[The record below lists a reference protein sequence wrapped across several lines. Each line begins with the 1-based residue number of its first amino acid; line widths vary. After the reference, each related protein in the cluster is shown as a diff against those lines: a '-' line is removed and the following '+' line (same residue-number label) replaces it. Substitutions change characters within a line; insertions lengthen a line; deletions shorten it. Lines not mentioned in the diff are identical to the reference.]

1 MATASEPEPLTPEQE
16 ERRRAYEAS
25 FQAQRRVARDPE
37 IMKQLKQRISELTA
51 KYSRRS
57 T

>member
-1 MATASEPEPLTPEQE
+1 MATASGPEPLTPEQE

-25 FQAQRRVARDPE
+25 FEAQRRAARNPDL
-37 IMKQLKQRISELTA
+37 MKQLRKRLADLTA

-57 T
+57 I

>member
-37 IMKQLKQRISELTA
+37 IMKQLKQRIAELSA